1 MNKQYVIDVLLNNGI
16 DANYLDEMDNEIEL
30 GGNEWMDVLSE
41 ITGKDAYDTS
51 SITDDDY
58 AKVQQ
63 FMGIINREL
72 NIRFF

>member
-16 DANYLDEMDNEIEL
+16 DANYLSNNDNEIEY
-30 GGNEWMDVLSE
+30 GGDEWLNVISE
-41 ITGKDAYDTS
+41 ITGKDDERNF
-51 SITDDDY
+51 TDEDD
-58 AKVQQ
+58 AKIQQ